1 LLSSGFSAVN
11 PRSFDG
17 LMWRVI
23 VGDERSFTEGYYYSS
38 STNRCQSEYTLSLAL
53 SIRLINTSKDERS
66 KLPKQKVSQA
76 TFKGIGKSIG
86 RRERRRYYVQY

>member
-1 LLSSGFSAVN
+1 
-11 PRSFDG
+11 
-17 LMWRVI
+17 MWRVI
-23 VGDERSFTEGYYYSS
+23 VGDERSFTEGYYYS

-53 SIRLINTSKDERS
+53 SIRLINSKDERS
-66 KLPKQKVSQA
+66 QLPKQKVSQT